1 MYSPSLKE
9 FLKLSSRGNVIPVYK
24 EINAD
29 LDTPVSAFLKIKKDD
44 YAFLVESVEGQENIA
59 RYSFLGSKP
68 SVIIKSKGRN
78 IQILYPGAGVRER
91 RFTTDKTPLDEIKNI
106 MKDFKA
112 VAIKG
117 LPRFYGGLVGY
128 IGYDM
133 VRFFEEIPDKNPDDL
148 KIFDSIFILTDTI
161 LIFDHINHTI
171 KIVSNVILPKLKAGL
186 SQDKKIRLY
195 NSAIR
200 KIESVQED
208 FNCPVI
214 ENEKQDRKINHRI
227 RITSNLKKSDFKQMV
242 LKGKA
247 YIRKGDIIQVVL
259 SQRFKV
265 KIGNS
270 PLDIYRSLRSLNP
283 SPYMFFL
290 NLKDIA
296 LIGSSP
302 EMLVRC
308 EDGIVQTRPIAGTRP
323 RGKSEE
329 EDRYLQNELLND
341 KKERAEHLMLVD
353 LGRNDLGR
361 ICKSGKVVLSEFMKV
376 ERYSHVMHLVSEVK
390 GVLNKRYDVYD
401 VLKACFPA
409 GTVSGS
415 PKIRAMEIIDE
426 LENTRRGPYAGCVGY
441 FSFSHNMD
449 TCITIRTV
457 IVKDNIAY
465 VQAGAGIVADS
476 VPEREY
482 SETVNKAKALI
493 EAIKN

>member
-1 MYSPSLKE
+1 
-9 FLKLSSRGNVIPVYK
+9 
-24 EINAD
+24 
-29 LDTPVSAFLKIKKDD
+29 
-44 YAFLVESVEGQENIA
+44 
-59 RYSFLGSKP
+59 
-68 SVIIKSKGRN
+68 
-78 IQILYPGAGVRER
+78 
-91 RFTTDKTPLDEIKNI
+91 
-106 MKDFKA
+106 
-112 VAIKG
+112 
-117 LPRFYGGLVGY
+117 
-128 IGYDM
+128 
-133 VRFFEEIPDKNPDDL
+133 
-148 KIFDSIFILTDTI
+148 
-161 LIFDHINHTI
+161 
-171 KIVSNVILPKLKAGL
+171 
-186 SQDKKIRLY
+186 
-195 NSAIR
+195 
-200 KIESVQED
+200 
-208 FNCPVI
+208 
-214 ENEKQDRKINHRI
+214 
-227 RITSNLKKSDFKQMV
+227 
-242 LKGKA
+242 
-247 YIRKGDIIQVVL
+247 
-259 SQRFKV
+259 
-265 KIGNS
+265 
-270 PLDIYRSLRSLNP
+270 
-283 SPYMFFL
+283 
-290 NLKDIA
+290 
-296 LIGSSP
+296 
-302 EMLVRC
+302 MLVRC